1 MQHSWTK
8 GLDGDQKKDIE
19 SAFKS
24 ATVIRNRLTKIC
36 ESKIKTSLST
46 NKAQYDSPNWANK
59 AQYDSPNWAYQKAD
73 DIGYRRA
80 LEEIIGLLEEKV
92 K

>member
-1 MQHSWTK
+1 MKRSLTD
-8 GLDGDQKKDIE
+8 GLDGDQEKDIQ
-19 SAFKS
+19 SSFKS
-24 ATVIRNRLTKIC
+24 ATVVRNRLTEIC
-36 ESKIKTSLST
+36 ESKIKTSLS
-46 NKAQYDSPNWANK
+46 PNK

>member
-1 MQHSWTK
+1 MKTSWTSD
-8 GLDGDQKKDIE
+8 LEGDQKKDIE

-24 ATVIRNRLTKIC
+24 ATVIRNRLTEIC
-36 ESKIKTSLST
+36 ESKIKTSLS
-46 NKAQYDSPNWANK
+46 ANK

-80 LEEIIGLLEEKV
+80 LEEIIGLLK
-92 K
+92 KS